1 MSWPASSSLSH
12 PVLEALHQTLL
23 AFYSS
28 EPDILKNI
36 LIILSSLG
44 DLLKDPPVVQQWWRR
59 FDGAFGRG
67 RIPQLHRTFVSP
79 TTAAGSRN
87 TCGQQLQWRQP
98 TTISQSSKRLSY
110 RPVSPFSTVVSSKES
125 RTDAHNFFPEN
136 KILGKFLPK
145 PPIFFKMCCSKYW
158 AVFSKR
164 KENFP
169 KDLNIHLTKSPR

>member
-1 MSWPASSSLSH
+1 MVLTFMMLLYPIRAVQSEGGSRDVEMSWPASSSLSH

-44 DLLKDPPVVQQWWRR
+44 DLLKDPPVFQQWWRR

-79 TTAAGSRN
+79 TTTAAGSRH
-87 TCGQQLQWRQP
+87 TCPQQLQWCQP
-98 TTISQSSKRLSY
+98 TTISQSSKSLSY
-110 RPVSPFSTVVSSKES
+110 RPVSPFGTVVSSKES
-125 RTDAHNFFPEN
+125 RTDAQ
-136 KILGKFLPK
+136 
-145 PPIFFKMCCSKYW
+145 
-158 AVFSKR
+158 
-164 KENFP
+164 NFP
-169 KDLNIHLTKSPR
+169 PKIKF